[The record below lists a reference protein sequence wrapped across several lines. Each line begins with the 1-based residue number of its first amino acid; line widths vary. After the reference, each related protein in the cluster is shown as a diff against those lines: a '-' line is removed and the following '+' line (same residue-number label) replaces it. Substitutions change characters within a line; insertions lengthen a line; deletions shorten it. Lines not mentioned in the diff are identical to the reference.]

1 MVNKYGK
8 KESLT
13 ELYANGVASYRFDST
28 ILSSGDVYCFEN
40 VYNEDGTKKT
50 YRNSNGVSIGFDK
63 PKQKTN
69 ETPTH
74 YDNGLDYDLI
84 DVINDYNVNFCR
96 GNVIKYVVRAGKK
109 KDELQDLL
117 KAKDYLEREIE
128 RIRINNN
135 N

>member
-1 MVNKYGK
+1 MNSLDKLIQITKNFNKELDKNAKNKKINIIAQNGK
-8 KESLT
+8 DGYNYCLNEELKE
-13 ELYANGVASYRFDST
+13 
-28 ILSSGDVYCFEN
+28 
-40 VYNEDGTKKT
+40 
-50 YRNSNGVSIGFDK
+50 
-63 PKQKTN
+63 TN
-69 ETPTH
+69 EEKKDTPTH
-74 YDNGLDYDLI
+74 YENGLDYDLI

-109 KDELQDLL
+109 KDEMQDLL

>member
-1 MVNKYGK
+1 MK
-8 KESLT
+8 
-13 ELYANGVASYRFDST
+13 ST
-28 ILSSGDVYCFEN
+28 
-40 VYNEDGTKKT
+40 
-50 YRNSNGVSIGFDK
+50 
-63 PKQKTN
+63 Q
-69 ETPTH
+69 TH

-128 RIRINNN
+128 RIRIKNIQRIKNKFAYVKY
-135 N
+135 